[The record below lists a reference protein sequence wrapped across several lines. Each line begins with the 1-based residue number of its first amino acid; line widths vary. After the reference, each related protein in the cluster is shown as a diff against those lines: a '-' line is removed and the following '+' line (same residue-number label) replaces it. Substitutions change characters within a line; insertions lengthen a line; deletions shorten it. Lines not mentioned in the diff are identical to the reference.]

1 MYIPLQ
7 ECGKVT
13 DQFDPRYSL
22 DSRKVENP
30 GVKKKSR
37 YINHLAVQ
45 ELENAPNRPS
55 NMETFINAVEH
66 VNTEGRRGR
75 IGFFC
80 QMVPP
85 EIPRAMGLVPV
96 RLGCGNAALVQSGE
110 EVLSG
115 EICPLT
121 KSSFAQ
127 FLQEDHPANNTE
139 CLVIPTAC
147 DAKKKLGEV
156 LADYRPVF
164 MFNLPPEQ
172 DYSSYS
178 KSVAKE
184 LKRLVKFLE
193 KSTGRKLKRKPLAHE
208 IDKSQKVTALAR
220 EFEKLRAEDPRCISA
235 RDTFLIVQAYHA
247 GMDVDN
253 WLEEARKALD
263 ESKAAVSSKTSLR
276 PRLVLTGAPVVWP
289 NFKPLNLIETSGAD
303 IVADTLCTGLQS
315 LIDPPVYEERSYNAL
330 LRALAQS
337 YVFASPCP
345 CFVSGATRISRT
357 LDLVSQYD
365 ANGVLHYGLR
375 LCQLFDIEVY
385 KLSTVLR
392 DNKVPF
398 MNMRTDY
405 SLEDTEQLRVRLEA
419 FLETLEED

>member
-1 MYIPLQ
+1 MA
-7 ECGKVT
+7 
-13 DQFDPRYSL
+13 D
-22 DSRKVENP
+22 
-30 GVKKKSR
+30 VKG
-37 YINHLAVQ
+37 
-45 ELENAPNRPS
+45 P
-55 NMETFINAVEH
+55 
-66 VNTEGRRGR
+66 EGRVGY
-75 IGFFC
+75 FC

-85 EIPRAMGLVPV
+85 EIPRAMGLTPV

-127 FLQEDHPANNTE
+127 FLQEDHPANYTE

-172 DYSSYS
+172 DYSQYADSL
-178 KSVAKE
+178 VKE
-184 LKRLVKFLE
+184 LKKLVKFLQ
-193 KSTGRKLKRKPLAHE
+193 KSTGRKLKRRALVREVTA
-208 IDKSQKVTALAR
+208 SQKVSQLAR
-220 EFEKLRAEDPRCISA
+220 EFEKLRAYDPRCISA
-235 RDTFLIVQAYHA
+235 RDTFLIVQSYHS
-247 GMDVDN
+247 GMDVEV
-253 WLEEARKALD
+253 WLDEARRAY
-263 ESKAAVSSKTSLR
+263 EQSAKAAEDKPSLR
-276 PRLVLTGAPVVWP
+276 PRLVLTGAPIVWP
-289 NFKPLNLIETSGAD
+289 NFKPLTLIETSGAD

-315 LIDPPVYEERSYNAL
+315 LIDPPVCEEHSMSAL
-330 LRALAQS
+330 MRALAQK
-337 YVFASPCP
+337 YVFASACP
-345 CFVSGATRISRT
+345 CFISAATRISRT
-357 LDLVSQYD
+357 LDLVSEYNAQ
-365 ANGVLHYGLR
+365 GVLHYGLR

-385 KLSTVLR
+385 KLSEVLR
-392 DNKVPF
+392 ENKVPF